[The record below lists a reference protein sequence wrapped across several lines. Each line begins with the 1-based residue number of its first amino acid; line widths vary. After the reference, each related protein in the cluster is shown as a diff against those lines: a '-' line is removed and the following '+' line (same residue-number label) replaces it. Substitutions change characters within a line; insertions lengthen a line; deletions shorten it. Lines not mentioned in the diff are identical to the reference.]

1 MTTPRASSA
10 GPGQEE
16 SNACTNRR
24 EDAEPNPAE
33 EARRRGRGTLHEKV
47 LVGLFLLS
55 LPFVTPYIRGDGVK
69 YYAWLRSP
77 AIDAD
82 LHFLNEYRHG
92 DPVFRELYFRGDAT
106 LEPEFW
112 SPTGLVENQA
122 SVGEAVLWSPFF
134 LLGHGI
140 VVAGRALGASWD
152 TDGYSLPY
160 VWLTAFGTALYVF
173 AGLLVTFRLARRLTE
188 PGPAFLATVAV
199 WGATSL
205 PVYQY
210 FLPIKGVP
218 MTVFPATLLLCLWVR
233 AGWGTWRWTFLGL
246 LSGLLVTVHPVAVAW
261 VMLPALSLGG
271 LDPGPLRPRARAAA
285 VFAGGG
291 LIGALPQL
299 IGKAI
304 VYGNPFETGYPDVH
318 FKFLNPDFPCVLV
331 GACRGFLVWT
341 PITIFAL
348 AGLALLLRK
357 DRRLAIGLWAVFL
370 SIVYILASKLTPEIS
385 SYGNRFSVIFTP
397 GFVVGAAALAQAIWH
412 RRRVMAVA
420 FVTVAIAWN
429 GLLAFQ
435 WAWGMLPKRGAVDWS
450 EVAKAQFTTAPR
462 QFARALV
469 LFTTDR
475 GKLIRIMQQRDLERL
490 RAEEGFP

>member
-1 MTTPRASSA
+1 MTRLEPPSA
-10 GPGQEE
+10 GVGQ
-16 SNACTNRR
+16 SGSWAHHI
-24 EDAEPNPAE
+24 DAVPSRSAE
-33 EARRRGRGTLHEKV
+33 ASRGRGTVHEKV
-47 LVGLFLLS
+47 LAGLFVLT

-92 DPVFRELYFRGDAT
+92 DPVFREFYLREDGS
-106 LEPEFW
+106 LKPEFL

-134 LLGHGI
+134 LLGHEV
-140 VVAGRALGASWD
+140 VVAGRALGASWV
-152 TDGYSLPY
+152 TDGYALPY
-160 VWLTAFGTALYVF
+160 VWLTAFGTALYIF
-173 AGLLVTFRLARRLTE
+173 AGLLLAFRLVRPLAG

-218 MTVFPATLLLCLWVR
+218 MTVFPATLLLFIWARV
-233 AGWGTWRWTFLGL
+233 GWGVWKWAGLGL

-271 LDPGPLRPRARAAA
+271 LDPGSLKHRARAAT
-285 VFAGGG
+285 VFAAGG

-304 VYGNPFETGYPDVH
+304 VYGNAFETGYPDIQ
-318 FKFLNPDFPCVLV
+318 FRFLNPDFPCVLV

-348 AGLALLLRK
+348 VGLALLLRK
-357 DRRLAIGLWAVFL
+357 DRRLAIGLWVVFL
-370 SIVYILASKLTPEIS
+370 SIVYILATKLTPDIS

-397 GFVVGAAALAQAIWH
+397 GYVVGAAVLAQAIWQ
-412 RRRVMAVA
+412 RRRVVAVA
-420 FVTVAIAWN
+420 LVTVAIVWN

-450 EVAKAQFTTAPR
+450 EVAEAQFTTAPR
-462 QFARALV
+462 QLARALG
-469 LFTTDR
+469 LFVTDR
-475 GKLIRIMQQRDLERL
+475 ERLVRIMQQRDLERL
-490 RAEEGFP
+490 RAEEGLP